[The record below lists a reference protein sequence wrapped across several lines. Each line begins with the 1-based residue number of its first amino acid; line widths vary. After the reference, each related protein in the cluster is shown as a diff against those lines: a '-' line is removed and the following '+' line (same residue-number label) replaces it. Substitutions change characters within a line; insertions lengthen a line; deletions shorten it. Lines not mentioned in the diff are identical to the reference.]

1 MSSHG
6 PSSPARG
13 AMSRRVLRGFNPTEF
28 VALRLRRG
36 LTVSEV
42 ARLADVAHST
52 VHAWEAGTRTPQV
65 DFLVRVMALLDA
77 PIAEVV
83 TIEPDERYPGDWRV
97 IRGLTQPQLA
107 ASAGIATN
115 TLRGIE
121 RGDQGLTDTNAATL
135 AQVLDISVEQYRAAY
150 QRARTRPPGTP
161 A

>member
-65 DFLVRVMALLDA
+65 DLLVRVMALLDA
-77 PIAEVV
+77 PIADVV
-83 TIEPDERYPGDWRV
+83 TIEPEHCHQY
-97 IRGLTQPQLA
+97 A
-107 ASAGIATN
+107 A
-115 TLRGIE
+115 R
-121 RGDQGLTDTNAATL
+121 D
-135 AQVLDISVEQYRAAY
+135 
-150 QRARTRPPGTP
+150 RTRRPGP
-161 A
+161 H

>member
-1 MSSHG
+1 
-6 PSSPARG
+6 
-13 AMSRRVLRGFNPTEF
+13 
-28 VALRLRRG
+28 
-36 LTVSEV
+36 
-42 ARLADVAHST
+42 
-52 VHAWEAGTRTPQV
+52 
-65 DFLVRVMALLDA
+65 MALLDA
-77 PIAEVV
+77 PIDDVV
-83 TIEPDERYPGDWRV
+83 TIEPEERYPGDWRV

-121 RGDQGLTDTNAATL
+121 RADQGLTDTNAATL

>member
-1 MSSHG
+1 MSSYG
-6 PSSPARG
+6 PSSAPRG

-28 VALRLRRG
+28 AALRLRRG

-77 PIAEVV
+77 PIDDVV
-83 TIEPDERYPGDWRV
+83 TIEPEERYPGDWRV

-121 RGDQGLTDTNAATL
+121 RADQGLTDTNAATL